1 MSVEAFNLYHRQL
14 EWVKQQ
20 PKGSRSKAVR
30 NAIDFYHN
38 NKVSQLM
45 KTRDI
50 LQDLV
55 LEQSKEL
62 EKVKVARQVGGGRV
76 LFALILG
83 VVMGLLWDS
92 STSAGDVLAYALQLL
107 E

>member
-14 EWVKQQ
+14 KWVKQQ
-20 PKGSRSKAVR
+20 PKGNRSKAVR

-38 NKVSQLM
+38 NKVAQLM
-45 KTRDI
+45 ETRDI
-50 LQDLV
+50 LQNLV

-62 EKVKVARQVGGGRV
+62 EQAKVARQVGGGRV
-76 LFALILG
+76 LLALILG
-83 VVMGLLWDS
+83 L
-92 STSAGDVLAYALQLL
+92 SASDILAYALQLL